1 MCLQKSTCV
10 GFNYRAAKSNNYV
23 INCQLSNKTRGK
35 NNIQSEETVGWNFY
49 QDMRTTVSES
59 RILIRLFNTV
69 ARDVPGGKHFLIM
82 KINAQ
87 HNALSK
93 AIKAGFRINRKYL

>member
-1 MCLQKSTCV
+1 M
-10 GFNYRAAKSNNYV
+10 GFNHRATKSEKYV
-23 INCQLSNKTRGK
+23 INCQLSNKTHGK
-35 NNIQSEETVGWNFY
+35 KNVANEKTGEWKFY

-59 RILIRLFNTV
+59 RILIRLFNSMYPETSQV
-69 ARDVPGGKHFLIM
+69 ENLFL

-93 AIKAGFRINRKYL
+93 ATKARFKLENIYYDVSS